1 MAFCLCNL
9 TEAKMT
15 FKKANWEPDK
25 PLPRFADR
33 KTTADIISHFYFPVS
48 PRTIETWSL
57 KVRRPNRAAVL
68 EVAEAMA
75 LAEQKLENA
84 VTYKQGG
91 SWI

>member
-1 MAFCLCNL
+1 
-9 TEAKMT
+9 MT
-15 FKKANWEPDK
+15 FKKAKWEPDK

>member
-1 MAFCLCNL
+1 
-9 TEAKMT
+9 MT
-15 FKKANWEPDK
+15 FKTSNWEPDK

-48 PRTIETWSL
+48 PRTIETWPL

-68 EVAEAMA
+68 EVAEAMSF
-75 LAEQKLENA
+75 AEKKLENA

>member
-1 MAFCLCNL
+1 
-9 TEAKMT
+9 MT

-33 KTTADIISHFYFPVS
+33 KATADIISHFYFPVS
-48 PRTIETWSL
+48 SRTIETWPL